1 MLIMRV
7 LCKLVIN
14 KRWDWMGLDGTG
26 WGLDNGIKCGISNLG
41 RLSNKSIGG
50 YYECMDSQGSRC
62 LLCEIQS

>member
-1 MLIMRV
+1 MGFINGWLSVVSIVIVLIMRV

-50 YYECMDSQGSRC
+50 
-62 LLCEIQS
+62 

>member
-26 WGLDNGIKCGISNLG
+26 WGLDNGIKCGISNLA

-50 YYECMDSQGSRC
+50 
-62 LLCEIQS
+62 